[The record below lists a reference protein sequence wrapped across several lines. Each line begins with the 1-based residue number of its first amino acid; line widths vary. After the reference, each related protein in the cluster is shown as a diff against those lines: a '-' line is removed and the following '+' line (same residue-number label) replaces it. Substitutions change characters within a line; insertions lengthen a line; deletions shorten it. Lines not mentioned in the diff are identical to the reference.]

1 MKSKP
6 CFIGL
11 AGPSGSGKS
20 QLATALQHELGE
32 ETCGVLSLDSY
43 YCDLGHLPVDERAKT
58 NFDQPA
64 ALDARRI
71 HADLQLLKNGDPI
84 EVPVYDFATHARK
97 QETTVF
103 PAMPVVIL
111 EGIFVFCIPE
121 ISGLLDLRIYVH
133 VDVEICLARRL
144 ARDVHDRGRDEAGV
158 REQFDQWVRPSVKNL
173 VLPQRAQADLVLDGT
188 LPTRDLVRRVVPRI
202 PRGVGCDAP
211 RPPSGNLRG
220 SGPGLSG
227 T

>member
-1 MKSKP
+1 MKP
-6 CFIGL
+6 IFLGL

-20 QLATALQHELGE
+20 QLATALRHELGV

-43 YCDLGHLPVDERAKT
+43 YCDLSHLPIEERAKVD
-58 NFDQPA
+58 FDQPA
-64 ALDARRI
+64 ALDACRI
-71 HADLQLLKNGDPI
+71 HADLQRLRNGDAI
-84 EVPVYDFATHARK
+84 DVPVYDFATHARK

-121 ISGLLDLRIYVH
+121 ISGLLDLRIYVDL
-133 VDVEICLARRL
+133 DVEICLARRL

-158 REQFDQWVRPSVKNL
+158 REQFDQWVRPSVKTR

-188 LPTRDLVRRVVPRI
+188 LPTRDLIRRVLPRI
-202 PRGVGCDAP
+202 P
-211 RPPSGNLRG
+211 SGNSRSPLPVNVQ
-220 SGPGLSG
+220 SCGPDLSG